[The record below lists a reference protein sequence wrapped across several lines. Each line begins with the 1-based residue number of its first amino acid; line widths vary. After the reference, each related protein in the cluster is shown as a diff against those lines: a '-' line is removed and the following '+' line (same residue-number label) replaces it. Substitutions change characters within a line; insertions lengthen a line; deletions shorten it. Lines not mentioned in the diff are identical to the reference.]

1 LSPTFANPI
10 TNFNETHFYF
20 DIDRFLN
27 TKQLVDIVV
36 FILRDKPTKDNLIV
50 SLLYFNKN

>member
-1 LSPTFANPI
+1 LSPTFTNPI
-10 TNFNETHFYF
+10 ANFKDTHFYF
-20 DIDRFLN
+20 DIDIDRFLN

-50 SLLYFNKN
+50 SLLYI